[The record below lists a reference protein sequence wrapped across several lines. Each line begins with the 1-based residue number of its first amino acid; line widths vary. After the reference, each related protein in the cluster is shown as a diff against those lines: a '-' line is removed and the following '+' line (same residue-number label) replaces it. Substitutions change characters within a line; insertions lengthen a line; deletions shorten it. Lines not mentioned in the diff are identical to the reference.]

1 MGSAHT
7 NSDLRTH
14 CHAVTQTRRFP
25 TFRRSRKAGAVQKGP
40 QRTNRRAY
48 GPAKGGEVDW
58 REPSRW
64 PYLLH
69 HAGTDTGAPGPRGVQ
84 DPIPTSHGKP
94 PSAPRPAPPV
104 GPAAGYGCWNTLWAP
119 SGRAARPTVPLQSAA
134 SCRWLAFSQPGAD
147 WLTRTLH
154 AGSLRARQPGA
165 GVHGAELQLLA
176 TKARRSRALRQGWP
190 FWAAVSLGRNA
201 LR

>member
-40 QRTNRRAY
+40 QRTKRRAY
-48 GPAKGGEVDW
+48 GPTKGGEVDW
-58 REPSRW
+58 REPSWW

-69 HAGTDTGAPGPRGVQ
+69 HAGTDTGAPGQRGVQ

-94 PSAPRPAPPV
+94 PSPPHPAPPV
-104 GPAAGYGCWNTLWAP
+104 GSAAGYGCWNTLWPP
-119 SGRAARPTVPLQSAA
+119 SGRVARPIVPLQSAA
-134 SCRWLAFSQPGAD
+134 SSSDLVV
-147 WLTRTLH
+147 
-154 AGSLRARQPGA
+154 LR
-165 GVHGAELQLLA
+165 V
-176 TKARRSRALRQGWP
+176 
-190 FWAAVSLGRNA
+190 
-201 LR
+201 